1 MNKRER
7 QTSKS
12 LYKGIFAKE
21 SFISEIVSTT
31 AYKSKMVF
39 FALTIINYYLWLDC
53 IMPKKYVDLNRK
65 KWMFMKYIMIDQHV
79 HMCSLT
85 HYNTELVILCSLVEK
100 YDNQ

>member
-1 MNKRER
+1 MNRRER

-21 SFISEIVSTT
+21 SFISEIVFTT

-39 FALTIINYYLWLDC
+39 FALTLMVGLYNT
-53 IMPKKYVDLNRK
+53 KKYVDLNRK